1 MESQKPI
8 RGGTQSRF
16 ELSGCFFFPIFF
28 IFFLCYCYVKL
39 CRVVDRPFF
48 VWCFL
53 DLQETSSGCRWHT
66 ASRTPSSSTQALPSL
81 ALWRSCA
88 YGLQTKVV
96 VLWLRDAI
104 IVVSTLATISCTTQ
118 HQLSNSGRRT
128 LPSSSLLQSLGTWI
142 RTPDT
147 RSNCHAK
154 EFPCDSKHHW
164 PPSYQVV
171 LELVS
176 TLQQIQ

>member
-16 ELSGCFFFPIFF
+16 ELSGCFFSPYFSSFF
-28 IFFLCYCYVKL
+28 YVTVCYCYVKL
-39 CRVVDRPFF
+39 CRVVDRPFI

-88 YGLQTKVV
+88 YRLQTKVV

-104 IVVSTLATISCTTQ
+104 SCTTQ
-118 HQLSNSGRRT
+118 HQLANSGRRT

-147 RSNCHAK
+147 RSNYHAK

-164 PPSYQVV
+164 PPRCSCCSWTCFNTPANSVGHP
-171 LELVS
+171 
-176 TLQQIQ
+176 